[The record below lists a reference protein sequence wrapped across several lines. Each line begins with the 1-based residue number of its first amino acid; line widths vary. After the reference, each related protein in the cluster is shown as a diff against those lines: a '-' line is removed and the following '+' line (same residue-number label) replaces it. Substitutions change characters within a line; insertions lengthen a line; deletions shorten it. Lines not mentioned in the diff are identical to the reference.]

1 MRDMTREV
9 RAFSCELRAE
19 RDEKH
24 GDHIIGVPIVYNAKT
39 DIGGWYEEM
48 IAAGALDGADL
59 RDVRFLVN
67 HDTSMIPLARSRNNN
82 ENSTMQMTVEADG
95 LHIRVDLDTEGNT
108 ESRSLYS
115 AIKRGDIT
123 GMSFAFRV
131 ETDSWED
138 LDTEYPK
145 RTITGISK
153 VFEVSAVTWPAYDQT
168 SLEARSNA
176 NALDSAASVLESA
189 RDQARKTAERRSLAE
204 SILKKLEENRNV

>member
-1 MRDMTREV
+1 MTREI
-9 RAFSCELRAE
+9 RAFQFEMRAE

-24 GDHIIGVPIVYNAKT
+24 GDHITGVPIVYEAKT
-39 DIGGWYEEM
+39 DIAGWYEEK

-67 HDTSMIPLARSRNNN
+67 HNASMIPLARSRNNN
-82 ENSTMQMTVEADG
+82 ENSTMQMSVEEDG
-95 LHIRVDLDTEGNT
+95 LHIRVDLDTEGNA
-108 ESRSLYS
+108 EARSLYS
-115 AIKRGDIT
+115 AIRRGDIS

-131 ETDSWED
+131 DSDSWED
-138 LDTEYPK
+138 LDTDYPK
-145 RTITGISK
+145 RTITGIGK

-189 RDQARKTAERRSLAE
+189 RAEKRAAAERRSLAE
-204 SILKKLEENRNV
+204 SILKKLEENRDV

>member
-1 MRDMTREV
+1 MTREV

-176 NALDSAASVLESA
+176 IALDSAASVLESA

>member
-1 MRDMTREV
+1 MTREV

>member
-1 MRDMTREV
+1 MTREV
-9 RAFSCELRAE
+9 RAFQFEMRAE

-24 GDHIIGVPIVYNAKT
+24 GDSITGVPIVYNART

-48 IAAGALDGADL
+48 IAAGALDNADL

-67 HDTSMIPLARSRNNN
+67 HDRSMIPLARSRNNN
-82 ENSTMQMTVEADG
+82 ENSTMQMWLEEDG
-95 LHIRVDLDTEGNT
+95 MHIRVDLDTEGNA
-108 ESRSLYS
+108 EARSLYS
-115 AIKRGDIT
+115 AIRRGDIS
-123 GMSFAFRV
+123 GMSFMFV
-131 ETDSWED
+131 VDSEVWED
-138 LDTEYPK
+138 LESDYPK

-189 RDQARKTAERRSLAE
+189 REKQRKAAERRSLAE
-204 SILKKLEENRNV
+204 SILRKLEENRDV

>member
-1 MRDMTREV
+1 MTREV

-39 DIGGWYEEM
+39 DIGGWCEEM

-176 NALDSAASVLESA
+176 IALDSAASVLESA

>member
-1 MRDMTREV
+1 
-9 RAFSCELRAE
+9 
-19 RDEKH
+19 
-24 GDHIIGVPIVYNAKT
+24 
-39 DIGGWYEEM
+39 
-48 IAAGALDGADL
+48 
-59 RDVRFLVN
+59 
-67 HDTSMIPLARSRNNN
+67 
-82 ENSTMQMTVEADG
+82 MQMTVEADG

>member
-1 MRDMTREV
+1 MTREV

-82 ENSTMQMTVEADG
+82 ENSTLQMTVEEDG

>member
-1 MRDMTREV
+1 MTREV

-82 ENSTMQMTVEADG
+82 ENSTMQMTVEEDG